1 MRLDILSLAAVLFLI
16 LSSGCQSGSSSSSAV
31 PPPSS
36 LPPIVDLVCA
46 TYALGDR
53 PTRDSSKF
61 DAADK
66 IKDNCTIVLTWWS
79 LSVSETWCPYILENS
94 DVEYCGPYDNWGF
107 ISSRN
112 DKSKLDLGGDLYNDD
127 ILKNNP
133 EWLLRDASGNLVF
146 KPFLPAERV
155 PHHGNMDFVD
165 YYFDF
170 FLEVPSSIAGGRWQG
185 TYSEKSWNIRFLDNY
200 LVYAPWVWSSIPINP
215 DTGSTFTR
223 EEMEQNMLNA
233 TKRLRE
239 RADNEAGGLKYFANI
254 WSDVEAEYFDREIY
268 AELMQYLDYVLFE
281 VWTTNPEGV
290 PVSEEV
296 WLKRI
301 SAAQDMIQNRRAE
314 PVVQTELGDFWYAL
328 SSLLLVTE
336 NERGMIWS
344 QTMFADNILRRINGL
359 DLGEHLSAYIYI
371 DNIYQREWE
380 KGKVLVNPSDSL
392 TVTISLG
399 GDYEDVET
407 GEIVSSVALSP
418 KTGKILLAR

>member
-112 DKSKLDLGGDLYNDD
+112 DKSKLDLGGDIYNDD

-336 NERGMIWS
+336 NERGVIWS
-344 QTMFADNILRRINGL
+344 QTMFSDNILRRINGL

>member
-79 LSVSETWCPYILENS
+79 LSVSETWCPYILEPS

-112 DKSKLDLGGDLYNDD
+112 DKSKLDLGGDIYNDD

-336 NERGMIWS
+336 NERGVIWS
-344 QTMFADNILRRINGL
+344 QTMFSDNILRRINGL